1 MADSQ
6 VNVDLVV
13 RLKNLEKALNEI
25 KSKVGAIKLPDFKF
39 SAQSA
44 QAYTQFIRAMGQS
57 GPQFQAA
64 ARNINAFTASIAGS
78 TAALNKAAPGLKA
91 MASALN
97 AVSNHSRA
105 ASKGTGE
112 VVGKMED
119 LGRQTAITI
128 RRFGGFLIARD
139 LVFGLGFAFK
149 NAVGEAIKFERELTK
164 IAQLQETSIASAR
177 ELGKFIGDL
186 AIKFGA
192 SSSELAQSAQ
202 VLAQAGKKTG
212 EIKSIL
218 KTLGEASLIPTFDN
232 LTKSSDSLLAVLGQF
247 NLKGQD
253 AAATF
258 DILNSVSKEFN
269 VSVDELFEGVR
280 RAGSTFATLSGI
292 TKLSGSQEGLKALK
306 EFAALFTAVID
317 TSRESAESIGTAFRT
332 ILPRLLR
339 GDTRE
344 LLKKELGLD
353 LLDDSEQFIGPFK
366 AIEGLFKSLQKFKG
380 TDASF
385 IKIIETLGGSRQV
398 GRAIPLI
405 QEFPKAQRALEIANK
420 SSGSVAKD
428 TTLAYQTLSVQL
440 AQIKEQ
446 FLALGRDLVAS
457 GTFRTFADTFLSVAK
472 AASILVKAIEPLL
485 PLIGGLVA
493 LSSARGL
500 LSFGKGFF
508 FDKAFS
514 LGPVK
519 RASGGNIDRVDALLT
534 PGELV
539 LSPESAKM
547 NGQAAL
553 RRFNST
559 GDIGALKTLKGAQM
573 VPGTGNSDSVAA
585 KLEPGSFVIRKR
597 SVQKALGFKKFASG
611 GRVGMAQGDF
621 ALSPSLGE
629 LDAATTA
636 SLTKY
641 GRELKFLGENT
652 KSINNLFKS
661 ILSSSRD
668 LPTALTRIATEISRS
683 YPASNP
689 NLPGGGVNSGSLSI
703 PVRAAV
709 DQARYGFSANFVS
722 MQDLQQSAN
731 AIAAQTPRGV
741 IPMAGPQS
749 GPTIYAKSQ
758 GMIDF
763 EDQLRSGQGVSRY
776 SVTSADNPGFRSRP
790 SLRDRAGAAIDNI
803 INKSKS
809 AITYGGELLDRGND
823 LVAQSPQM
831 AAQAAKRGGTYLAT
845 QSRAAYIQSK
855 RGLLRLKGGLTQ
867 GQFTQGGAS
876 ALGFASLGA
885 TVAGGTILSKANSGG
900 AAGFGGA
907 LSGAGVGAGL
917 GASFGPLGAALGGL
931 TGAVFGAVSAF
942 KNFNQEAERFKTEN
956 VVEGFVTGRRGGS
969 LGSVASRLG
978 EVGTG
983 FRSDVAG
990 AGNSLSRLVA
1000 GNDVNF
1006 GATSRAG
1013 LLSNLKATLSAGLS
1027 SATFGTVGNKNAITD
1042 LAGNQ
1047 ISTETA
1053 ALQAQFGP
1061 ASEKVA
1067 QTLQEDIIK
1076 KIQRGENVNAN
1087 DIAQKLSPDQ
1097 LRLLAVNNPAFKSSD
1112 LADENK
1118 IRNLGFGAAV
1128 KLAKEQI
1135 DASKAAA
1142 DLSKIMTSLARST
1155 VLLEDSFKQID
1166 ARLRES
1172 EVTFA
1177 NFDNQ
1182 VQSILDP
1189 SKQSVNSRFNVFS
1202 NVEGIQTSRVAGEI
1216 NAIEGKFGLGNTAA
1230 GDAALF
1236 AAQIKN
1242 GLPRLLAEGAGTNP
1256 TKGIGDFLRD
1266 TLGNANFDPS
1276 VMNLLNDTIS
1286 SIGVGEETLS
1296 SLDPQKAQQLTE
1308 QLVNGFEPAL
1318 KIFEKVANLQ
1328 EANARREAEL
1338 LNQRAQIEGKI
1349 SDQSLEINAIGYQRQ
1364 DLGTQL
1370 LGLPGPGPEVVRGR
1384 VARDLATLGVEPGA
1398 GAPINILGEINRI
1411 QEGGVSADEATK
1423 YNNLVKALELLSND
1437 TRILDATIQKN
1448 NRLEEAR
1455 QGARSISERILSGGN
1470 DEIAKI
1476 NREARDFQILRGG
1489 GSLPTLQR
1497 TEAALRTGSQLTAGV
1512 SQEQFER
1519 FGIGSKQDYLNNI
1532 ENIRSVQTG
1541 GRVEGGTY
1549 RDILMEN
1556 LRARNPETDPI
1567 VREARGAISTQ
1578 QQAMEVL
1585 RSMDEK
1591 RVQDLN
1597 TALQEQSVI
1606 FAGEIQKAFASEPVQ
1621 DFVTA
1626 AKTLSDGATLKLDGT
1641 VQVAVSFNNVDGA
1654 MKNIQED
1661 LRGFVGKVVDEQ
1673 IKKALNMPQ
1682 VAAANTA

>member
-25 KSKVGAIKLPDFKF
+25 KSKVGAIQLPDFKF

-64 ARNINAFTASIAGS
+64 ARNINQFTKSIAGS
-78 TAALNKAAPGLKA
+78 TAALNKAAPGLRA

-164 IAQLQETSIASAR
+164 IAQLQETTIASAR

-186 AIKFGA
+186 AIRFGQ

-212 EIKSIL
+212 EIKTIL
-218 KTLGEASLIPTFDN
+218 KALGEASLTPTFGD
-232 LTKSSDSLLAVLGQF
+232 LTKTTDSLLAVLGQF

-253 AAATF
+253 AAQTL

-280 RAGSTFATLSGI
+280 RAGSTFAALSGI
-292 TKLSGSQEGLKALK
+292 TKLSGSEQGLKALK

-339 GDTRE
+339 SDTRE

-353 LLDDSEQFIGPFK
+353 LLDDTQQFIGPFK

-398 GRAIPLI
+398 GRALPLI

-573 VPGTGNSDSVAA
+573 VPGTGNSDSVSA
-585 KLEPGSFVIRKR
+585 KLEPGSFVIRKQ
-597 SVQKALGFKKFASG
+597 SVQKALGFKRFASG

-621 ALSPSLGE
+621 ALSPSLGG

-689 NLPGGGVNSGSLSI
+689 NLPGGGTNSGRLNI
-703 PVRAAV
+703 PVEAAKE
-709 DQARYGFSANFVS
+709 QARYQFNHSFVSSRELQDTALQNRLQSGNGFDQNFVPI
-722 MQDLQQSAN
+722 QDLHQSAFE
-731 AIAAQTPRGV
+731 QQV
-741 IPMAGPQS
+741 KS
-749 GPTIYAKSQ
+749 G
-758 GMIDF
+758 
-763 EDQLRSGQGVSRY
+763 SGISKY

-790 SLRDRAGAAIDNI
+790 SLRDRAGAFIDRTLDRGRNAIQ
-803 INKSKS
+803 
-809 AITYGGELLDRGND
+809 YGGELLDRGND

-831 AAQAAKRGGTYLAT
+831 AAQAAKRGGAYLAT

-885 TVAGGTILSKANSGG
+885 TVAGGTIISKANSGG

-942 KNFNQEAERFKTEN
+942 KNFNEEAERFKTEN
-956 VVEGFVTGRRGGS
+956 VVEGFVTGRRGGT

-978 EVGTG
+978 EVGAG
-983 FRSDVAG
+983 FRTDVAG

-1000 GNDVNF
+1000 GNDANF

-1013 LLSNLKATLSAGLS
+1013 LLANLKATLSQGANI
-1027 SATFGTVGNKNAITD
+1027 ATFNTIGNRNAIQD
-1042 LAGNQ
+1042 LAGSQ
-1047 ISTETA
+1047 LSTETA

-1067 QTLQEDIIK
+1067 QALQEDIIK
-1076 KIQRGENVNAN
+1076 KVQRGENVNAN
-1087 DIAQKLSPDQ
+1087 DIAQKLSPEQ
-1097 LRLLAVNNPAFKSSD
+1097 LKLLAVNNKAFKSSD

-1118 IRNLGFGAAV
+1118 ITNLGFGAAV
-1128 KLAKEQI
+1128 QLAKEQI
-1135 DASKAAA
+1135 EASKTAA

-1172 EVTFA
+1172 EVTFS

-1182 VQSILDP
+1182 VQAILDP
-1189 SKQSVNSRFNVFS
+1189 SQLRTDSRFNVFS
-1202 NVEGIQTSRVAGEI
+1202 NVEGIQTNRVAGAI
-1216 NAIEGKFGLGNTAA
+1216 NDIEGKFGLGNTAA

-1242 GLPRLLAEGAGTNP
+1242 RLPRLLAEGAGTDP
-1256 TKGIGDFLRD
+1256 SKGIGDFLRD
-1266 TLGNANFDPS
+1266 NLGNANFNPS
-1276 VMNLLNDTIS
+1276 VINLLNDTIS
-1286 SIGVGEETLS
+1286 SIGVGEETLN

-1318 KIFEKVANLQ
+1318 KIFEKVASLQ
-1328 EANARREAEL
+1328 EANARRETEL
-1338 LNQRAQIEGKI
+1338 LNQRAQIENRI
-1349 SDQSLEINAIGYQRQ
+1349 SDKSLEINAIGYQRR
-1364 DLGTQL
+1364 DLGSQL
-1370 LGLPGPGPEVVRGR
+1370 LGLPGPGPDVVRGR

-1398 GAPINILGEINRI
+1398 GAPINILDEINRI

-1437 TRILDATIQKN
+1437 TRVLDATIQKN

-1512 SQEQFER
+1512 SQEQFEQ

-1541 GRVEGGTY
+1541 GRVEAGTF

-1567 VREARGAISTQ
+1567 VSEARAAITTQ
-1578 QQAMEVL
+1578 QQAMEAL

-1597 TALQEQSVI
+1597 TVLQEQSVI
-1606 FAGEIQKAFASEPVQ
+1606 FAGEIQKAFTSEPVQ
-1621 DFVTA
+1621 GFVNA

-1641 VQVAVSFNNVDGA
+1641 VQVAVSFNNIDGA